1 MQEIYLSKYVF
12 DCRLQ
17 TALQTSVTEYRK
29 PLRELGCRTRG
40 RGGGTHAPSYLC
52 RSVITLSQ
60 PRGQI
65 GLCPTHYCSP
75 SPIFSDLPTSLEKI
89 NFYGLY
95 ICMLCLNIR
104 VCVRPFFQICINFK
118 GNLLKT
124 RSLNYKLCLFVLLKI
139 L

>member
-17 TALQTSVTEYRK
+17 TTLQTSVTEYRK
-29 PLRELGCRTRG
+29 PLRELGCRNRG
-40 RGGGTHAPSYLC
+40 RGGGDSRPF
-52 RSVITLSQ
+52 IFW
-60 PRGQI
+60 QI
-65 GLCPTHYCSP
+65 GKNPISTRRGADYYYLP
-75 SPIFSDLPTSLEKI
+75 PIFSDLPTSLEKI

-124 RSLNYKLCLFVLLKI
+124 RSLNYKLCLFVLLKT

>member
-1 MQEIYLSKYVF
+1 MYVF

-17 TALQTSVTEYRK
+17 TTLQTSVTEYRK
-29 PLRELGCRTRG
+29 PLRELGCRNRG
-40 RGGGTHAPSYLC
+40 RVAGGHTRPPYFG
-52 RSVITLSQ
+52 RSVISNNAISTRGADQIMPPTLLLP
-60 PRGQI
+60 PR
-65 GLCPTHYCSP
+65 
-75 SPIFSDLPTSLEKI
+75 FSDLPTSLEKI

-124 RSLNYKLCLFVLLKI
+124 RSLNYKCLFVLLKT

>member
-1 MQEIYLSKYVF
+1 MYLIAGYKLLYKHQLPSTGNPWENWDVG
-12 DCRLQ
+12 
-17 TALQTSVTEYRK
+17 TGA
-29 PLRELGCRTRG
+29 
-40 RGGGTHAPSYLC
+40 GGGTHAPSYFGG
-52 RSVITLSQ
+52 SVITLSQ

-124 RSLNYKLCLFVLLKI
+124 RSLNYKLCLFVLLKT

>member
-1 MQEIYLSKYVF
+1 MYVF

-17 TALQTSVTEYRK
+17 TTLQTSVTEYRK
-29 PLRELGCRTRG
+29 PLRELGCRNRG
-40 RGGGTHAPSYLC
+40 RKGGWDARPHFSPISHPG
-52 RSVITLSQ
+52 
-60 PRGQI
+60 GQI
-65 GLCPTHYCSP
+65 RLCPPHYYSP
-75 SPIFSDLPTSLEKI
+75 PTTRFSDLPTSLKKI

-124 RSLNYKLCLFVLLKI
+124 RSLNYKLCSFVLLKT